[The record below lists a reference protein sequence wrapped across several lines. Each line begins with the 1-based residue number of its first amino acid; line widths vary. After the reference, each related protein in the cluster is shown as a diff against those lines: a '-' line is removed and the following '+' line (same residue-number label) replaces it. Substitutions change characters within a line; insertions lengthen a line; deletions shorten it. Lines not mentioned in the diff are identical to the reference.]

1 MVIDGLYRCPQCG
14 EDLPANNF
22 DSFIISHFDDE
33 DYPVCDECREW
44 NDEDHYDGEDDDYGD
59 DD

>member
-14 EDLPANNF
+14 ADLPASDF
-22 DSFIISHFDDE
+22 DSYIISHFDDE
-33 DYPVCDECREW
+33 EYPVCNECREW
-44 NDEDHYDGEDDDYGD
+44 NDDDHEYDDDDGD